1 MLSGQILQST
11 VAGLKQIT
19 RADICI
25 LDVEGNILA
34 TTYTGKRNFQ
44 SSLGSFIESTADS
57 KVFNGYQYYKL
68 YEEDK
73 LEYVLVTS
81 GTGDNTMMVGK
92 MICYHIQSLMAAYE
106 DRFDRENFM
115 KNLLLDNILPVDVY
129 NRAGKLGIEV
139 DRRRI
144 VMMMEVP
151 EGKESDLLEL
161 LHSAPFMDQNDFVFA
176 ISADSVIL
184 IQGLEVQE
192 RCEAVEQKASEVLQ
206 YVKQQLG
213 KSLTIAY
220 GTIANSL
227 RDLSRSYREAKVSS
241 DVGKIFSHETEIIAY
256 SQLGLG
262 RLIYQIPIPLCKM
275 FINEIFGQEMPE
287 EFDEEMLTTIDK
299 FFENSLNISETS
311 RQLYIHRNTLV
322 YRLDKLQRQTG
333 LDLRNFDDA
342 TTLKIALMVIQY
354 MKYMDRNEHKQ
365 GS

>member
-1 MLSGQILQST
+1 MLSVQILQNA

-19 RADICI
+19 RADICVM
-25 LDVEGNILA
+25 DTEGNVLA
-34 TTYTGKRNFQ
+34 TTFTGKRNF
-44 SSLGSFIESTADS
+44 SSAMVSFVESSADS
-57 KVFNGYQYYKL
+57 KVFNGYQYFKL
-68 YEEDK
+68 YDDDK
-73 LEYVLVTS
+73 LEYILITGS
-81 GTGDNTMMVGK
+81 AGDNTMMMGK
-92 MICYHIQSLMAAYE
+92 MICYHIQSLMTAYE

-115 KNLLLDNILPVDVY
+115 KNLLLDNILPVDIY

-139 DRRRI
+139 DDRRI

-151 EGKESDLLEL
+151 QGKESELLDLL
-161 LHSAPFMDQNDFVFA
+161 HGAPFLDQNDFVFA

-184 IQGLEVQE
+184 IFTLNGKDKY
-192 RCEAVEQKASEVLQ
+192 EAVEGKAGEVLQ
-206 YVKQQLG
+206 YVKQQIG
-213 KSLTIAY
+213 KELTIAY
-220 GTIANSL
+220 GTITGSL
-227 RDLSRSYREAKVSS
+227 RDLSRSYREAHVAADVS
-241 DVGKIFSHETEIIAY
+241 KIFSHESNIIAY

-287 EFDEEMLTTIDK
+287 EFDEEMLMTIDK

-354 MKYMDRNEHKQ
+354 MKYMDRNEHK
-365 GS
+365 